1 MGVFDFEE
9 NRLRQQEIELKALIA
24 LAEFGNDQQ
33 IWRARRNLEYIAYP
47 EELASDI
54 NQEKITNYKKRIR
67 RDYFGNC
74 MVCGV
79 PSNNCECKE

>member
-9 NRLRQQEIELKALIA
+9 NRLRQQEIEVQSLVA
-24 LAEFGNDQQ
+24 LAKYGVQQ
-33 IWRARRNLEYIAYP
+33 QKYRALSRLENFAYP